1 MFAHITVAQGY
12 ITPENATTE
21 IPRLINTA
29 IAERR
34 PVHLHLPIDV
44 AISEIEIPTP
54 FEVTAAKDT
63 DASTYIEL
71 LASKL
76 HQSKQP
82 IIITGHEIN
91 SFHLHQELEDF
102 VNQTQIPVAQLSL
115 GKVLLMR
122 KIHIIWVFTMGKLP
136 KIKYAIMWTT
146 AI

>member
-1 MFAHITVAQGY
+1 MSQSLKL
-12 ITPENATTE
+12 E
-21 IPRLINTA
+21 L
-29 IAERR
+29 
-34 PVHLHLPIDV
+34 
-44 AISEIEIPTP
+44 TP

-71 LASKL
+71 LTSKF

-115 GKVLLMR
+115 GKGAFNEENPYYMG
-122 KIHIIWVFTMGKLP
+122 IYNGKLP
-136 KIKYAIMWTT
+136 KIKYEIMWTT